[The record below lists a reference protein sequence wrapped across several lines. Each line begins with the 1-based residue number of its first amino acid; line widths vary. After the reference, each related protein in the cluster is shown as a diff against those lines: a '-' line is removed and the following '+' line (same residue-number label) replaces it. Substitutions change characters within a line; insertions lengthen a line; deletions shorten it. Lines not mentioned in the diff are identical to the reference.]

1 MEEELKLIGVDID
14 GTLLNSKNELTTR
27 TKASLIKA
35 SRIGHKVAI
44 ITGRDFYAAD
54 FLAGEL
60 DFDKFGGLV
69 SSSNGAHVYDMKAK
83 KTIINHTIDPTLIRE
98 MIDFAKGLGFDYI
111 IYHRGEIL
119 VENKRAHSLEFLA
132 EKNKM
137 PYRIIENLEEKID
150 FPLNKVLFSAE
161 PSIINKNIEKF
172 KEKFESRVNPIHSMP
187 QFLDCMPLD
196 INKGRSILEIADF
209 FSIDHKDTL
218 AFGDEINDMEMIK
231 MAGTGIAMA
240 NASEI
245 LKKEADFIT
254 LSNDED
260 GIAYYIEKNIL
271 KEK

>member
-1 MEEELKLIGVDID
+1 MKLIGVDID
-14 GTLLNSKNELTTR
+14 GTLLNSKNELTSR

-35 SRIGHKVAI
+35 SKIGHKVAI

-54 FLAGEL
+54 FLAKDL

-69 SSSNGAHVYDMKAK
+69 SSSNGAHVYDMKTK
-83 KTIINHTIDPTLIRE
+83 KTIINHTIDQTLIRE
-98 MIDFAKGLGFDYI
+98 MIDFSKELGFDYI
-111 IYHRGEIL
+111 IYHGGEIL
-119 VENKRAHSLEFLA
+119 AENEHAHSLEYLA
-132 EKNKM
+132 SKNKM

-161 PSIINKNIEKF
+161 PSIINRNIEKF
-172 KEKFESRVNPIHSMP
+172 KEKFENRVNPIHSMP

-209 FSIDHKDTL
+209 FSIESKDTL
-218 AFGDEINDMEMIK
+218 AFGDEINDMEMIQ